1 MLYLKAILQAIAQAI
16 CEIFPLS
23 YSGFSAI
30 YRDFS
35 NDFSGNINALTGV
48 IHIGIA
54 VGILVSF
61 FKMFWTETAEFV
73 NGFGELFKKEF
84 SLKNSK
90 KSRIFTYASLIS
102 FSVFLI
108 LIIPAGDYGNVCGF
122 MRYFS
127 YNGTVFGEGIAFLLT
142 AGLLY
147 GFTKVV
153 SSKNRKERDIDWVFA
168 LVAGLTALVAV
179 NTSGFSVIVS
189 VLCVG
194 TMMGVSRRVAGNYA
208 FALAF
213 PIFLGKGIVEIV
225 SADIE
230 AAVIPSIIA
239 VVLAVAITFVASRV
253 FMWTVRKNYLNY
265 FMWYNLGIGSIVTVV
280 GVVQLFIR

>member
-23 YSGFSAI
+23 YSGFSSI

-35 NDFSGNINALTGV
+35 NDFNGEINALTGV
-48 IHIGIA
+48 IHIGLA
-54 VGILVSF
+54 VGILISF

-73 NGFGELFKKEF
+73 NGFGEVFKKEF
-84 SLKNSK
+84 SLKKSK
-90 KSRIFTYASLIS
+90 KSRIFTYATLIS
-102 FSVFLI
+102 FSVFLV
-108 LIIPAGDYGNVCGF
+108 LLIPAGDYGNVCGF

-127 YNGTVFGEGIAFLLT
+127 YNGTVFGEGVAFLIT
-142 AGLLY
+142 AGLIF

-153 SSKNRKERDIDWVFA
+153 SSKNRKEKDIDWVFA
-168 LVAGLTALVAV
+168 LTMGLTALV
-179 NTSGFSVIVS
+179 TSSISGFSMIVS
-189 VLCVG
+189 VLCIG
-194 TMMGVSRRVAGNYA
+194 TMMGVSRRTASNYA

-213 PIFLGKGIVEIV
+213 PVFLGKGIIEIA

-230 AAVIPSIIA
+230 AVVVPSVIA
-239 VVLAVAITFVASRV
+239 FVLTAAITFIASRI
-253 FMWTVRKNYLNY
+253 FMWTVRKNYLSY

>member
-30 YRDFS
+30 YKDFS
-35 NDFSGNINALTGV
+35 NDFNGEINALTGV
-48 IHIGIA
+48 IHIGLA
-54 VGILVSF
+54 VGILISF

-73 NGFGELFKKEF
+73 NGFGEVFKKEF
-84 SLKNSK
+84 SLKKSK
-90 KSRIFTYASLIS
+90 KSRIFTYATLIS
-102 FSVFLI
+102 FSVFLV
-108 LIIPAGDYGNVCGF
+108 LLIPAGDYGNVCGF

-127 YNGTVFGEGIAFLLT
+127 YNGTVFGEGVAFLIT
-142 AGLLY
+142 AGLIF

-153 SSKNRKERDIDWVFA
+153 SSKNRKEKDIDWVFA
-168 LVAGLTALVAV
+168 LAMGLTALV
-179 NTSGFSVIVS
+179 TSSISGFSMIVS
-189 VLCVG
+189 VLCIG
-194 TMMGVSRRVAGNYA
+194 TMMGVSRRASSNYA

-213 PIFLGKGIVEIV
+213 PVFLGKGIIEIA

-230 AAVIPSIIA
+230 AVVVPSVIA
-239 VVLAVAITFVASRV
+239 FVLTAAITFIVSRI
-253 FMWTVRKNYLNY
+253 FMWAVRKNYLSY